1 MQSSDQT
8 AAARRKGSD
17 PLLAQSGFAVERMPM
32 LGVVFDRLT
41 ASLVEGMRVLTRATT
56 TFSVERIAPAG
67 LFETLAA
74 AEGSVAAILSSP
86 ELECRS
92 LAAFDKEFVFAL
104 VQTLLGGEGGDSHE
118 PPNPPFTNI
127 QMNLTRTASDLTARS
142 PTGA

>member
-92 LAAFDKEFVFAL
+92 LAAFDKDFVFAL
-104 VQTLLGGEGGDSHE
+104 VRTLLGWAARDSDG
-118 PPNPPFTNI
+118 PPTPPFTTFHSN
-127 QMNLTRTASDLTARS
+127 
-142 PTGA
+142 PPPH